1 LPKRDQ
7 LSPNDPKHKC
17 LLGVLMSRQALED
30 LDTYSRKARFKPL
43 TP

>member
-1 LPKRDQ
+1 
-7 LSPNDPKHKC
+7 
-17 LLGVLMSRQALED
+17 VLMSRQALED